1 MTKKTAQPQLEAGVT
16 DHRGHGGSY
25 VTDPESSA
33 VTLTERGGQASDTPK
48 RRGFGEPDAPAQPV
62 QSSQE

>member
-1 MTKKTAQPQLEAGVT
+1 MAKKTEQIQPQTTAE

-33 VTLTERGGQASDTPK
+33 VTLVDRGGQAPAAPK
-48 RRGFGEPDAPAQPV
+48 RRGFGEPDAAAQPD